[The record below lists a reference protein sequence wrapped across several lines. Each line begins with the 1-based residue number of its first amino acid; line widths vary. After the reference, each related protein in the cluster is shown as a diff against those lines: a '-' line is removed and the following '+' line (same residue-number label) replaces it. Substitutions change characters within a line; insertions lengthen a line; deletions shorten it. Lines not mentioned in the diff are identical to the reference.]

1 LIEESINGPSAVMR
15 KHYFSKEY
23 GARLSNMI
31 SDTTNEVDT
40 QKLDKLV
47 DELTYELIAEG
58 LYQPF
63 GPIPLLGY
71 LFAKE
76 KEVTNIRLILVG
88 KDNQIDEQILRE
100 RMRPIYGS

>member
-1 LIEESINGPSAVMR
+1 MLIKLTSIAFFFFLSFFVLRIFNRFKRSAFV
-15 KHYFSKEY
+15 
-23 GARLSNMI
+23 
-31 SDTTNEVDT
+31 TT